1 MKSTGMV
8 RHVDELGRVVIPKEI
23 RNKLDIKEKD
33 PLEIYVEGYA
43 VILKKFESNCIFCG
57 NDKSLFDYR
66 DKLIC
71 NKCLNNIASLNF
83 NTIEKK

>member
-57 NDKSLFDYR
+57 NAK
-66 DKLIC
+66 KLTEYKGKLVC
-71 NKCLNNIASLNF
+71 DKCLSKLSSIQ
-83 NTIEKK
+83 TEE